1 VSLQCTMTRFHAPT
15 IVLYAL
21 LIVVSCEAFSV
32 KPNRTKRPTSVQQLT
47 TTTLLVGGKNYFDND
62 EEKDTERELA
72 KVRRG
77 GRKRND
83 EYEDEYEPELYRK
96 VDAYLTDKKEEDERD
111 DYSRNGVIPNAL
123 LDSMDPEG
131 AGERFPKLIR
141 DPKFWIDIGLFF
153 LLLNVLDNVAVIDSS
168 PFGMGV

>member
-1 VSLQCTMTRFHAPT
+1 MTMFHAPT
-15 IVLYAL
+15 LVLYAFL
-21 LIVVSCEAFSV
+21 VIVGCEAFSV
-32 KPNRTKRPTSVQQLT
+32 EPIRTKRPLSFQRLTS
-47 TTTLLVGGKNYFDND
+47 TTLLVGGKNYFDND
-62 EEKDTERELA
+62 DEDEDTERELA

-77 GRKRND
+77 KRRRND
-83 EYEDEYEPELYRK
+83 EYEDDYEPELYRK
-96 VDAYLTDKKEEDERD
+96 VDAYLKDKKEVDGMD
-111 DYSRNGVIPNAL
+111 DYNRNGIMPNAL

-131 AGERFPKLIR
+131 AGERFPELIR

>member
-1 VSLQCTMTRFHAPT
+1 MTRFHAPS
-15 IVLYAL
+15 IVLYAFL
-21 LIVVSCEAFSV
+21 VVVSCEAFSV
-32 KPNRTKRPTSVQQLT
+32 KPNRTKRPTSLQQLT
-47 TTTLLVGGKNYFDND
+47 TTTLLVGGKNYFHND
-62 EEKDTERELA
+62 EEEDTERELA

-77 GRKRND
+77 GRRRND
-83 EYEDEYEPELYRK
+83 EYEDDYEPELYRK

-111 DYSRNGVIPNAL
+111 DYNRNGVIPNAL

-131 AGERFPKLIR
+131 AGERFPELIR